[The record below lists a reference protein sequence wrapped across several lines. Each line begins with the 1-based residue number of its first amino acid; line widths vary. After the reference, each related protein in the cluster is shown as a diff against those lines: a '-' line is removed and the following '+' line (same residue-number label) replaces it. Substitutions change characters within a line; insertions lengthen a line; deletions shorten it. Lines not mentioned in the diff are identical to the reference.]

1 MTRTMTTP
9 TDRAMA
15 VSLRTYHRPL
25 DDGTLESWDDVVNRV
40 IAHQE
45 WLWVRAKDGKALDAD
60 EKRELD
66 NLRENSRLSAP
77 SFFLAGEVPHNTVR
91 TSGGAHGTR
100 NPRMTLYDSVQRMS
114 EGQDRPLVNMRTD
127 FLRNDMNNELRTT
140 PIPWNNLRRTY
151 ADEFMIRHGRR
162 PGVDDYVPRLLRLAQ
177 GAVGRLPESVE
188 RDAALHISRYGEYPR
203 LIY

>member
-66 NLRENSRLSAP
+66 DLRQPGQWLSTITRRSKNTASMAISYMYMRVLSSLCSGSSSSIRLS
-77 SFFLAGEVPHNTVR
+77 
-91 TSGGAHGTR
+91 
-100 NPRMTLYDSVQRMS
+100 
-114 EGQDRPLVNMRTD
+114 
-127 FLRNDMNNELRTT
+127 
-140 PIPWNNLRRTY
+140 
-151 ADEFMIRHGRR
+151 
-162 PGVDDYVPRLLRLAQ
+162 
-177 GAVGRLPESVE
+177 
-188 RDAALHISRYGEYPR
+188 
-203 LIY
+203 